1 MIRKS
6 LVKQQ
11 KGQIMKYQNISSD
24 LSLRSAANW
33 TGDVEIRGCTSFVQ
47 DGQTHVEE
55 ASEHDAEFWGV
66 YLPQKDG
73 RTMWYSDHDTKAQA
87 ESMVAYLK
95 DVGPVDMNQLFQVIG
110 SDLDLVVDSRTGK
123 IIQGNSTLVS
133 EDSNHNWNNDSE
145 ADDYLI
151 QLAFEFAGKTPTR
164 EKFRNVMISK
174 FNSECVTDIQ
184 RQKLFDALKIA
195 KGTPFTEFKNT
206 LDTYWSKHTKERKDN
221 RRNHKAAVAE
231 SNVRQI
237 MISALKA
244 SAEFNAMYGI
254 SNVEA
259 NDHQPINTKINTVE
273 HIESITSVDIDRFNV
288 DEALNWVKSYQS
300 NDLKKLAG
308 ESFDILAVGYWNKDG
323 SYTEPETEYRQ
334 EIAENYWQNQSPFQ
348 VLITD
353 QDNEVLTTLNTH
365 FNPNG
370 TLSFEPKRPDV
381 LPVSDDSFTGLSYS
395 MQIEVNDALQ
405 NGGTFILT
413 ENGDWHWPHE
423 VENKALPEYS
433 FRVAVDDS
441 LPLTPQQEVFI
452 ADRDIP
458 SLDDVQYQ
466 INNAGFKF

>member
-1 MIRKS
+1 M
-6 LVKQQ
+6 
-11 KGQIMKYQNISSD
+11 
-24 LSLRSAANW
+24 
-33 TGDVEIRGCTSFVQ
+33 TGVEAVGLIIK
-47 DGQTHVEE
+47 DKP
-55 ASEHDAEFWGV
+55 DA
-66 YLPQKDG
+66 
-73 RTMWYSDHDTKAQA
+73 
-87 ESMVAYLK
+87 
-95 DVGPVDMNQLFQVIG
+95 
-110 SDLDLVVDSRTGK
+110 K
-123 IIQGNSTLVS
+123 I
-133 EDSNHNWNNDSE
+133 
-145 ADDYLI
+145 
-151 QLAFEFAGKTPTR
+151 
-164 EKFRNVMISK
+164 
-174 FNSECVTDIQ
+174 
-184 RQKLFDALKIA
+184 
-195 KGTPFTEFKNT
+195 
-206 LDTYWSKHTKERKDN
+206 
-221 RRNHKAAVAE
+221 
-231 SNVRQI
+231 I

-365 FNPNG
+365 FNPNC

-423 VENKALPEYS
+423 VENKTLPEYS

-441 LPLTPQQEVFI
+441 LPLTQQQEAFV
-452 ADRDIP
+452 AERDIP